1 MICAA
6 HGLLNDIAPAL
17 LPSGLDPHA
26 CGLLQK
32 LDSRIL
38 GPACPNLLQEK
49 QPEYL
54 RTEEDADQL
63 SAAVWR
69 AAWPRERLQQRAFFT
84 FGQKMLLAL
93 DLQVQACIPQAVL
106 MRATPHLF

>member
-1 MICAA
+1 MCT
-6 HGLLNDIAPAL
+6 
-17 LPSGLDPHA
+17 
-26 CGLLQK
+26 
-32 LDSRIL
+32 
-38 GPACPNLLQEK
+38 LLQEK
-49 QPEYL
+49 QPEYS

-93 DLQVQACIPQAVL
+93 DLQVHACMPQFIL
-106 MRATPHLF
+106 MHVTSCFVTAAC

>member
-1 MICAA
+1 M
-6 HGLLNDIAPAL
+6 
-17 LPSGLDPHA
+17 
-26 CGLLQK
+26 
-32 LDSRIL
+32 
-38 GPACPNLLQEK
+38 LQEK
-49 QPEYL
+49 QPEYS

-93 DLQVQACIPQAVL
+93 DLQVHACMQHFYSDERHFLLCRWLSIDCRLAPVPFRGRCCAKC
-106 MRATPHLF
+106 